1 MFTDISVDEVSYL
14 ATRMGDYS
22 FNGDNIHTIKGVVEK
37 EGEHEGFY
45 VDEQELYELILELF
59 YDKIST

>member
-1 MFTDISVDEVSYL
+1 
-14 ATRMGDYS
+14 MGDYS